1 MNSDELSQRTVD
13 FIDIVREQIPEN
25 KYKDTEDPKK
35 VKVLKTNPNRG
46 PLTETWITENKIPVM
61 CAYKTVRTK
70 FELWGFQTRVEAW
83 GQKAIRDILLLAHK
97 QVFCWTDEWYEKSY
111 ESIVEYERETYAK
124 TNELIKGS
132 LFSIPAI
139 NLNNNNDNNNITNK
153 NILKSEAD
161 KNIADF
167 D

>member
-1 MNSDELSQRTVD
+1 MSQRTVD
-13 FIDIVREQIPEN
+13 FIDIVKEQTPEN
-25 KYKDTEDPKK
+25 KYKETEDPKK

-46 PLTETWITENKIPVM
+46 PLAETWLTDKRTPVM

-70 FELWGFQTRVEAW
+70 FEIWGLQTRVESW

-124 TNELIKGS
+124 TNELIKGN
-132 LFSIPAI
+132 FNAQKPV
-139 NLNNNNDNNNITNK
+139 NVLNANSSSK
-153 NILKSEAD
+153 NELD
-161 KNIADF
+161 KDIAEF

>member
-1 MNSDELSQRTVD
+1 MTADELAQRNVD
-13 FIDIVREQIPEN
+13 YIDIVKEQTPEN
-25 KYKDTEDPKK
+25 KYKESEDPRK
-35 VKVLKTNPNRG
+35 VTVTKTSPSRG
-46 PLTETWITENKIPVM
+46 PLSETWMSDNKTPVM

-70 FELWGFQTRVEAW
+70 FEIWGLQTRAESW

-97 QVFCWTDEWYEKSY
+97 QVFCWTDEWYDKTY

-132 LFSIPAI
+132 ANQVTIQANSA
-139 NLNNNNDNNNITNK
+139 K
-153 NILKSEAD
+153 D
-161 KNIADF
+161 KDDAEF